1 MRCPSSQPESTPPTT
16 VSCSLCSEDATLHF
30 DWSATATHFTGQILL
45 CHQYNNPINI
55 TLYPDSTH
63 LCIEPLPIMNNIF
76 FADVKTEGSS
86 GEEDSDDDEGGPNN
100 VEVS

>member
-1 MRCPSSQPESTPPTT
+1 M
-16 VSCSLCSEDATLHF
+16 A
-30 DWSATATHFTGQILL
+30 
-45 CHQYNNPINI
+45 
-55 TLYPDSTH
+55 
-63 LCIEPLPIMNNIF
+63 PLPIMNNIF